1 MNLYLIL
8 IIIVTMAL
16 ILGPAA
22 MLIPKPEQRRREQ
35 LRLKAHGMGLRFTL
49 RKLPHLKTDIELPHT
64 MACYYLPPLEQKFST
79 QEWIL
84 IRTAYAHEGNF
95 YREWDWVGD
104 YRPSPAILVLLQQ
117 QIPSLPDSIKAL
129 GCGPAGISVFW
140 SELEGEAL
148 LERLLSLLKGI
159 QAADNLDQG

>member
-1 MNLYLIL
+1 VNLYLIL

-22 MLIPKPEQRRREQ
+22 MLMPKPEQRRREQ
-35 LRLKAHGMGLRFTL
+35 LRLKAHGLGLRFTL
-49 RKLPHLKTDIELPHT
+49 RKLPHLKTDMELPHT

-104 YRPSPAILVLLQQ
+104 FRPAPAVLAFLQQ

-129 GCGPAGISVFW
+129 GCGPAGITVFW
-140 SELEGEAL
+140 NEQEGEAL
-148 LERLLSLLKGI
+148 LDLLVSLLKGI
-159 QAADNLDQG
+159 QAADKSE